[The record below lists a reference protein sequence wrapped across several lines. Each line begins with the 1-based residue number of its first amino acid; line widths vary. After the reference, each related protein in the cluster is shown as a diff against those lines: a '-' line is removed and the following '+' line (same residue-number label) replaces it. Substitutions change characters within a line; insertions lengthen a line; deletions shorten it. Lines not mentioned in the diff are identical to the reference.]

1 MLFRAAGARRLT
13 TVALQL
19 AAAEVP
25 AAFHG
30 GILIPHNA
38 VRWRHAWNIGY

>member
-1 MLFRAAGARRLT
+1 MLLRAAGARGLT
-13 TVALQL
+13 TVALQF
-19 AAAEVP
+19 AAAEVL
-25 AAFHG
+25 AAFQG